1 MLHYFQADPVSPVT
15 LRQLMSHALHFL
27 HPMAAETAL
36 AMQGEGSLEITR
48 SLRRLSVLPTLLRYL
63 DLKYESVLQFF

>member
-1 MLHYFQADPVSPVT
+1 MYSPSFYQADPVSPVT

-36 AMQGEGSLEITR
+36 AMVNLE
-48 SLRRLSVLPTLLRYL
+48 VGL
-63 DLKYESVLQFF
+63 DY

>member
-1 MLHYFQADPVSPVT
+1 MT

-36 AMQGEGSLEITR
+36 TMVNLEVGLDYWLPGDPHQELQRVQDGGHPAARSITI
-48 SLRRLSVLPTLLRYL
+48 
-63 DLKYESVLQFF
+63 KQFPNR